1 MTDTD
6 PTSPD
11 AVPSSWSAD
20 DNETVRVAER
30 RGRKVWI
37 VVIVVVIA
45 AVAGVAYAVTSGAF
59 DGKDR
64 AWPAQISVRPDGLG
78 QEHDT
83 AAHVTPTAEPGVY
96 IWNSFDGWHLWV
108 VNGNDVAGVKGTIT
122 SSDRIKRATSS
133 APKAG
138 TVTAH
143 GKTVS
148 FDLDGSA
155 KVAGVDFE
163 PGFSHHLVITLDGP
177 DGPVSVTVVHLG
189 HDAMAT
195 AVPVVIDKPVVN

>member
-6 PTSPD
+6 PTRPD
-11 AVPSSWSAD
+11 VPSSWRAD
-20 DNETVRVAER
+20 DDETVRVAEK
-30 RGRKVWI
+30 RGRKAWI
-37 VVIVVVIA
+37 VVLVVVVA
-45 AVAGVAYAVTSGAF
+45 AVAGVAYAVASGTF
-59 DGKDR
+59 DGKER
-64 AWPAQISVRPDGLG
+64 AWPAQISLRPDGLG
-78 QEHDT
+78 GERDT
-83 AAHVTPTAEPGVY
+83 AADVKPTAAPGVY
-96 IWNSFDGWHLWV
+96 IWSSFDGWHVWV
-108 VNGNDVAGVKGTIT
+108 VNGGDVAGVKGTIT

-138 TVTAH
+138 TVTHH
-143 GKTVS
+143 GKTVA

-177 DGPVSVTVVHLG
+177 DGPVAVKVVHLG
-189 HDAMAT
+189 HDAMAK